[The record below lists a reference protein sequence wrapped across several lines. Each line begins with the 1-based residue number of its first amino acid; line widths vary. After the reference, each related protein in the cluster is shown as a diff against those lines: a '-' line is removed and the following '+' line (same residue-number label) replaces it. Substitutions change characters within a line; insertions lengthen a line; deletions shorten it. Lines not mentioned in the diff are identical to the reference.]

1 MSVVALVQARTSSTR
16 LPGKVLKPILG
27 IPMILMQLNRI
38 KRAKL
43 IDEIIVT
50 TSNHITD
57 DELTDLCISNKISVF
72 RGDLDNVLN
81 RGLLTRFQIFKRI
94 LLLG

>member
-1 MSVVALVQARTSSTR
+1 
-16 LPGKVLKPILG
+16 
-27 IPMILMQLNRI
+27 MILMQLNRI

-81 RGLLTRFQIFKRI
+81 RFVNAISNIQAHTIVG
-94 LLLG
+94 

>member
-1 MSVVALVQARTSSTR
+1 
-16 LPGKVLKPILG
+16 
-27 IPMILMQLNRI
+27 MILMQLNRI

-57 DELTDLCISNKISVF
+57 DELTIYAS
-72 RGDLDNVLN
+72 
-81 RGLLTRFQIFKRI
+81 LTRFQYFEEI
-94 LLLG
+94 